1 MKCVKN
7 ARFLHV
13 ELEGGEAYDHDIVVY
28 PDGRVERRFAKNVSK
43 KYADLYGHTPLSAEE
58 LRAYLEE
65 AGVVDCVVVGT
76 GIEGR
81 MVVMDDARRLVEDIG
96 ARLYEAKTIELPDL
110 CRNLGRKC
118 RRMLQVIH
126 VTC

>member
-7 ARFLHV
+7 ARFLRV
-13 ELEGGEAYDHDIVVY
+13 ELEDGEAYDHDIVIY
-28 PDGRVERRFAKNVSK
+28 PDGRVERRFAKSLSK
-43 KYADLYGHTPLSAEE
+43 KYADLYNHTPLSAEE
-58 LRAYLEE
+58 LRAYLEK
-65 AGVVDCVVVGT
+65 AGDVDCVVVGT

-96 ARLYEAKTIELPDL
+96 ARLYEARTVELPGL
-110 CRNLGRKC
+110 CRDLARKC
-118 RRMLQVIH
+118 RRVFQVIH